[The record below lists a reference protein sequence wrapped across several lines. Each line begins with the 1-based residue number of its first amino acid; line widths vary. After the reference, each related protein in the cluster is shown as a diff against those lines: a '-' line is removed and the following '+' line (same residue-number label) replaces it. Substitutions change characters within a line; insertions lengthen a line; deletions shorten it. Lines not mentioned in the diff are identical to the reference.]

1 MKLSKLFMTSLLL
14 LITVGVF
21 AEKVTVN
28 TTEFKPGGTVDMSVS
43 LENTNNV
50 SGYTMRLYLPDGIS
64 VVTGDNVY
72 KLSERHGQEY
82 SITQKKASD
91 GSSLL
96 VVSSSKSGDVIKEH
110 SGVLFTTKLSIAST
124 VTVSKQAKLMS
135 IAISDSEG
143 KETALDN
150 VVFDIIR
157 VPEVTIAAT
166 SYSRQYGESNPTFE
180 YDVKGGKLDGT
191 PSVACEATVTSP
203 VGEYD
208 IVVTQGSVTT
218 QNVTYVNGK
227 LTITRAPLTITAKSY
242 SIEKGEAL
250 PTFEADYTGFKND
263 ETVDV
268 LTKKPVLT
276 TTATSNSEPGIY
288 DIIVSDAEADNYE
301 ITYVSGKIEVKKPA
315 YIPGDANG
323 DGRISIADASLVVD
337 YILSGGTITVS
348 AGADMNGDGK
358 VSIAD
363 ASAIVDYILS
373 GH

>member
-28 TTEFKPGGTVDMSVS
+28 TTESKPGGTVDMSVS

-250 PTFEADYTGFKND
+250 PTFEADYTGFKNG

-301 ITYVSGKIEVKKPA
+301 ITYVSGKIEIKKPA

-337 YILSGGTITVS
+337 YILSGGTVTIS

>member
-1 MKLSKLFMTSLLL
+1 MKLSKLFMTSLLSL
-14 LITVGVF
+14 LTVGVF

-43 LENTNNV
+43 LENTSNV

-191 PSVACEATVTSP
+191 PSVACEATATSP

-250 PTFEADYTGFKND
+250 PTFEADYTGFKNG

-337 YILSGGTITVS
+337 YILSGGTVTIS

>member
-43 LENTNNV
+43 LENTSNV
-50 SGYTMRLYLPDGIS
+50 SGYTMRLYLPEGIS

-157 VPEVTIAAT
+157 VPEVTIAVT

-250 PTFEADYTGFKND
+250 PTFEADYTGFKNG

-301 ITYVSGKIEVKKPA
+301 ITYVSGKIEIKKPA

-337 YILSGGTITVS
+337 YILSGGTVTIS

>member
-1 MKLSKLFMTSLLL
+1 MKLSKLFMTSLLSL
-14 LITVGVF
+14 LTVGVF

-43 LENTNNV
+43 LENTSNV
-50 SGYTMRLYLPDGIS
+50 SGYTMRLYLPEGIS

-250 PTFEADYTGFKND
+250 PTFEADYTGFKNG

-323 DGRISIADASLVVD
+323 DGRISIADASLIVD
-337 YILSGGTITVS
+337 YILSGGTITIS

-358 VSIAD
+358 ISIAD
-363 ASAIVDYILS
+363 ASTIVDYILS

>member
-337 YILSGGTITVS
+337 YILSGGTVTIS

-358 VSIAD
+358 ISIAD

>member
-1 MKLSKLFMTSLLL
+1 
-14 LITVGVF
+14 
-21 AEKVTVN
+21 
-28 TTEFKPGGTVDMSVS
+28 
-43 LENTNNV
+43 
-50 SGYTMRLYLPDGIS
+50 
-64 VVTGDNVY
+64 
-72 KLSERHGQEY
+72 
-82 SITQKKASD
+82 
-91 GSSLL
+91 
-96 VVSSSKSGDVIKEH
+96 
-110 SGVLFTTKLSIAST
+110 
-124 VTVSKQAKLMS
+124 MS

-191 PSVACEATVTSP
+191 PFVACEATVTSP

-250 PTFEADYTGFKND
+250 PTFEADYTGFKNG

-358 VSIAD
+358 ISIAD

>member
-1 MKLSKLFMTSLLL
+1 MKLSKLFMTSLLSL
-14 LITVGVF
+14 LTVGVF

-43 LENTNNV
+43 LENTSNV
-50 SGYTMRLYLPDGIS
+50 SGYAMRLYLPEGIS
-64 VVTGDNVY
+64 VVTGENVY
-72 KLSERHGQEY
+72 KLSDRHGQEY

-191 PSVACEATVTSP
+191 PFVACEATVTSP

-250 PTFEADYTGFKND
+250 PTFEADYTGFKNG

-358 VSIAD
+358 ISIAD

>member
-250 PTFEADYTGFKND
+250 PTFEADYTGFKNG

-301 ITYVSGKIEVKKPA
+301 ITYVSGKIEIKKPA

-337 YILSGGTITVS
+337 YILSGGTVTIS

>member
-43 LENTNNV
+43 LENTSNV
-50 SGYTMRLYLPDGIS
+50 SGYTMRLYLPEGIS

-250 PTFEADYTGFKND
+250 PTFEADYTGFKNG

-323 DGRISIADASLVVD
+323 DGRISIADASLIVD
-337 YILSGGTITVS
+337 YILSGGTVTIS

-373 GH
+373 SH

>member
-1 MKLSKLFMTSLLL
+1 MKLSKLFMTSLLSL
-14 LITVGVF
+14 LTVGVF

-43 LENTNNV
+43 LENTSNV

-72 KLSERHGQEY
+72 KLSERHEQEY

-191 PSVACEATVTSP
+191 PSVACEATATSP

-250 PTFEADYTGFKND
+250 PTFEADYTGFKNG

-337 YILSGGTITVS
+337 YILSGGTVTIS

>member
-1 MKLSKLFMTSLLL
+1 MKLSKLFMTSLLSL
-14 LITVGVF
+14 LTVGVF

-28 TTEFKPGGTVDMSVS
+28 TTEFKPGGTVDMSV
-43 LENTNNV
+43 LLDNTSNV
-50 SGYTMRLYLPDGIS
+50 SGYTMRLYLPEGVS
-64 VVTGDNVY
+64 VVTGENVY
-72 KLSERHGQEY
+72 KLSDRHGQEY

-150 VVFDIIR
+150 VIFDIIR

-250 PTFEADYTGFKND
+250 PTFEADYTGFKNG

-301 ITYVSGKIEVKKPA
+301 ITYVSGKIEIKKPA

-337 YILSGGTITVS
+337 YILSGGTVTIS